1 MNINKDCWMREQL
14 WNVLNDGD
22 GNDEIAAIWVDRAH
36 ATWCTWYDEVDTEPE
51 CKFTDA
57 EWTEITG
64 RFNEMDWQHVEE
76 ILDEIC
82 QDVVNRREA

>member
-22 GNDEIAAIWVDRAH
+22 GNDEIAALWYDRDH
-36 ATWCTWYDEVDTEPE
+36 ANWCTWYDEADTEPE

-82 QDVVNRREA
+82 KDVLARRET

>member
-22 GNDEIAAIWVDRAH
+22 GNDEVAAIWFDRDH
-36 ATWCTWYDEVDTEPE
+36 ANWCVWYDEVDTEPE

-57 EWTEITG
+57 EWAEITG
-64 RFNEMDWQHVEE
+64 RFNEMDWQYVSEVLDQLCEE
-76 ILDEIC
+76 VIA
-82 QDVVNRREA
+82 RRDT